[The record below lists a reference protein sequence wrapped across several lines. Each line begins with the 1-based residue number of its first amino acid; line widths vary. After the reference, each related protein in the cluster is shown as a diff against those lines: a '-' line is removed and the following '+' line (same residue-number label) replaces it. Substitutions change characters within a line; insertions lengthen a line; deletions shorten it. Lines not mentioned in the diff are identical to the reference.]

1 MNSYTTHI
9 LIAISVLTGIITA
22 VPAYASTIAQEPCPD
37 CGEDFNYEDAQMMRL
52 NDVPIRVW
60 TDRTIYEYGSDI
72 HIQGVVANLR
82 DMPVTVKV
90 TGPQGNVVGIEQLE
104 VASDRTFEVT
114 FNTGGSLWK
123 QNGIYTIRAQYG
135 PIEINDKVTV
145 ELMGGVSAQ
154 TIECGGG
161 EITVRSTTDTYCV
174 PFNAVGITVT
184 KGTVSSTDFSIVLTV
199 DAESDGT
206 LTLMIPRD
214 VLDSQTGGE
223 DSPFIVLVDGD
234 EGDAFEV
241 GSDAT
246 TRTLEITI
254 PEGTTKVEIIG
265 TWAIPEFGAMAA
277 IILAVAIV
285 SIIAVSAKSRL
296 GILPRY

>member
-1 MNSYTTHI
+1 M
-9 LIAISVLTGIITA
+9 
-22 VPAYASTIAQEPCPD
+22 PCPD
-37 CGEDFNYEDAQMMRL
+37 CGDDFNYEDAQMMRL
-52 NDVPIRVW
+52 RDIPIRVW
-60 TDRTIYEYGSDI
+60 TERTIYEYGSDI

-90 TGPQGNVVGIEQLE
+90 TGPQGNVVGIQQIE
-104 VASDRTFEVT
+104 VASDRTFET
-114 FNTGGSLWK
+114 MFNTGGTLWK

-135 PIEINDKVTV
+135 PVEINDKTTV
-145 ELMGGVSAQ
+145 EIIGGVTAQ
-154 TIECGGG
+154 TTTCGGG

-174 PFNAVGITVT
+174 PFDAVGITVT
-184 KGTVSSTDFSIVLTV
+184 KGTVSSTDFSMVLMV
-199 DAESDGT
+199 NAESDGT

-214 VLDSQTGGE
+214 VLESHSGGQ

-234 EGDAFEV
+234 EADAFEV
-241 GSDAT
+241 ESDAT
-246 TRTLEITI
+246 TRTLEIDI

-296 GILPRY
+296 SILPRY